1 VDDVHRTLYKAL
13 WIKVVY
19 SVVVKAV
26 VIGVV
31 ALRCSVI
38 L

>member
-19 SVVVKAV
+19 SAVNKAV

-31 ALRCSVI
+31 AYVVA
-38 L
+38 